1 MNGPLFESS
10 NLLSLFST
18 PVWEL
23 QLPARLYEPINAA
36 VLAVVDDVRAGD
48 SPPAPGTAR
57 QSRPDLHLRPE
68 LGDWSIA
75 STKLRSEY
83 CAFSRSPTA
92 ASGSPAAGPT
102 STPRAQP
109 TGCTVT
115 PTVTSAES
123 ITCALRPERTASI
136 CTTRACRPGLSVP
149 PRHGSYGPE
158 HGHGGDPGAGRPPAG
173 LSLLAAAFGQHQCG
187 RGRAGERQLQCH
199 VHRLD
204 RDHER
209 AIVVNAWLLRGMRRQ
224 AQDHERTRLTRGA
237 AAGRPFV
244 SRRRPR

>member
-149 PRHGSYGPE
+149 PVTALTAQNT
-158 HGHGGDPGAGRPPAG
+158 DMVAIQVQAGR
-173 LSLLAAAFGQHQCG
+173 LLVFPSWLQHSVSTSAAE
-187 RGRAGERQLQCH
+187 GER
-199 VHRLD
+199 
-204 RDHER
+204 
-209 AIVVNAWLLRGMRRQ
+209 
-224 AQDHERTRLTRGA
+224 
-237 AAGRPFV
+237 V
-244 SRRRPR
+244 SVSFNVIFTD